1 VHAAVALF
9 PAPPLHANPLLAD
22 SSPCP
27 QCEAKPAK
35 QGAAQLAQRVQDAAG
50 ISLGPIGLTIGSDL
64 GGGAASSGDEDAP
77 PAPSISSIST
87 EEWRERYEA
96 DGRVD
101 LWVKE
106 EFNSGKHRPRL
117 FAALSSQQ
125 QIFLVP
131 TLPEA
136 AVPCLPG

>member
-1 VHAAVALF
+1 MTRQQIHVQLNGLVAVHAAVALF

-64 GGGAASSGDEDAP
+64 GGGAASMRGRADAI
-77 PAPSISSIST
+77 APGATALVRISVRRSVWWKGWSIGSV
-87 EEWRERYEA
+87 RR
-96 DGRVD
+96 R
-101 LWVKE
+101 K
-106 EFNSGKHRPRL
+106 
-117 FAALSSQQ
+117 
-125 QIFLVP
+125 
-131 TLPEA
+131 
-136 AVPCLPG
+136 